1 MWFTEKLGPVP
12 RYVWIGGGVLAAYAF
27 MRFRGR
33 TGQPTVDTAAADTVA
48 SNTATGLQPI
58 ATDYAGAGYLPNN
71 KMAEDTYSSVVTG
84 GGGQGQSSKQTPT
97 KPKVTAPKAAGTRA
111 PARSRASR
119 SSNTGTPAASR
130 RTSTPDSTPMA
141 VHATPVATMPS
152 ESLTY
157 KNGVIQPVIHHV
169 GETVVTETR
178 RGSRNTRVNRG
189 D

>member
-33 TGQPTVDTAAADTVA
+33 AGQPTVDTAAADTVA

-58 ATDYAGAGYLPNN
+58 STDYAGVGQLPNQGT
-71 KMAEDTYSSVVTG
+71 AAQSQSSSVAS
-84 GGGQGQSSKQTPT
+84 GGQGQSSKQTPT
-97 KPKVTAPKAAGTRA
+97 RPTTSSRPSNTGTRT

-119 SSNTGTPAASR
+119 PSNTGTPAASR
-130 RTSTPDSTPMA
+130 RTSTPHTTPMA
-141 VHATPVATMPS
+141 VHATPVATLPS

-157 KNGVIQPVIHHV
+157 VNGVIQPVIHHV